1 VAIRFEEF
9 LNNLAMYKR
18 VLPPD
23 EPIVLPK
30 REAKRRAANK
40 ERRTRVVFETTPEQ
54 FAAFHVQLRRYRE
67 LIGNVTLAH
76 DILIAFLAQPSDGD
90 IQAVAEEVETGEF
103 AMGRGEPKDSIGE

>member
-18 VLPPD
+18 KLGPD
-23 EPIVLPK
+23 ELIVLP
-30 REAKRRAANK
+30 RLEAHRRAVNK
-40 ERRTRVVFETTPEQ
+40 EKRSRVSFVCTPEQ
-54 FAAFHVQLRRYRE
+54 YAAFHAQLKRYRD
-67 LIGNVTLAH
+67 LVPNVTMST
-76 DILIAFLAQPSDGD
+76 DIMIAYLAQPSDGD